1 MKKKLLFILALL
13 WTVAQGAWADGYDKE
28 ITLNQEYMG
37 ELKDVY
43 VTAGQ
48 HWIIYG
54 GGNIFYHRIVIG
66 NGATVTLSYVN
77 INRDGAAN
85 SGDFAGITCDG
96 DATII
101 LEGNNYVK
109 AFNRQYPGIQAAEA
123 GYTLTIKGE
132 GSLNVSSIDDPIAPG
147 IGGPA
152 FGSCGNI
159 EIQGG
164 TITATGGRSAAGIG
178 CGPSAAGSPNCPSSC
193 GNITISGGN
202 VTAMG
207 GQHAAGIGAGHGSA
221 GIRSTCGNIT
231 ISGGTVT
238 ATGGQGA
245 SGIGGSSY
253 WGDCGDIT
261 ITMGVTKVAATM
273 GATATKSI
281 GSDKNCGTVT
291 IGGVVYPDG
300 ISASPYTFISLPN
313 ATAPITAENG
323 TTLGGTL
330 GSNVKIS
337 AADGAT
343 VTLSGVSINANG
355 GWTTGDYA
363 GITCLGD
370 ATLILQGENSVKGFN
385 ANYPGIQP
393 AKQEEYEGDKYT
405 LTIQGS
411 GSLNASS
418 NGSGAGIGGRCDHVV
433 INSGIINATGGNN
446 AAGIGGDS
454 RGTCYSVTI
463 NGGTITAT
471 GGTDAAGIGSNGG
484 GGCGAITINGGT
496 VTATGGTNAAGIG
509 SGYDGDCGDITI
521 ANTVTSVTATKGTS
535 AYNSIGKGYKS
546 VTCGTITIGGTVYW
560 DWYEGYGWIYNGI
573 GEELLHKNSLV
584 FLKANA
590 DGNGNY
596 WTTYYCDLGHYQVP
610 EGTQV
615 FKVALAGSTLTLG
628 KIESGI
634 VNSDEAVVLKSTSA
648 NYFLTSTASSPEVL
662 AEYDGNSLVG
672 TMAQIANPG
681 NAYVLSKGE
690 AGVGFYKLKSTGTIG
705 AHKAYLVAAA
715 GAREYFLFDELTGIE
730 AIHNSQFT
738 MHNSQCTMHNDV
750 YDLQGRR
757 VNGNGNVKKGLYIVN
772 GKKVVIR
779 SAMQGDACQSKK

>member
-1 MKKKLLFILALL
+1 M
-13 WTVAQGAWADGYDKE
+13 
-28 ITLNQEYMG
+28 N
-37 ELKDVY
+37 

-54 GGNIFYHRIVIG
+54 LSMEFKHRVIIQ
-66 NGATVTLSYVN
+66 NGATVTLYNVF
-77 INRDGAAN
+77 INSDGAVTEGN
-85 SGDFAGITCDG
+85 YAGITCEG
-96 DATII
+96 NATII

-109 AFNRQYPGIQAAEA
+109 GFYREYPGILAAKNTGSGDE
-123 GYTLTIKGE
+123 YTLTIQGT
-132 GSLNVSSIDDPIAPG
+132 GSLNVSSNSNGSLDPIAPG

-159 EIQGG
+159 DIQGG
-164 TITATGGRSAAGIG
+164 TITATGGSSSAGIG

-207 GQHAAGIGAGHGSA
+207 GQYAAGIGAGHGSA

-261 ITMGVTKVAATM
+261 ITMGVTSVSSTM
-273 GATATKSI
+273 GSGSATKSI

-300 ISASPYTFISLPN
+300 ISTSPYTFISLPN
-313 ATAPITAENG
+313 ATAAITAGNG

-330 GSNVKIS
+330 GNNVKIS
-337 AADGAT
+337 VADDAT

-355 GWTTGDYA
+355 SWTNGDYA

-370 ATLILQGENSVKGFN
+370 ATLILQGENTVKGFK
-385 ANYPGIQP
+385 ANYSGIQP
-393 AKQEEYEGDKYT
+393 AKQEESEGDKYT

-418 NGSGAGIGGRCDHVV
+418 NGNGAGIGGRCDHVV
-433 INSGIINATGGNN
+433 INSGIITATGGNN
-446 AAGIGGDS
+446 AAGIGGDDQ
-454 RGTCYSVTI
+454 GTCYSITI

-471 GGTDAAGIGSNGG
+471 GGSDAAGIGSNS

-496 VTATGGTNAAGIG
+496 VTATGGANAAGIG
-509 SGYDGDCGDITI
+509 SGYGGGCGDITI
-521 ANTVTSVTATKGTS
+521 ANTVTSVTATKGTR
-535 AYNSIGKGYKS
+535 AYNSIGKGYES
-546 VTCGTITIGGTVYW
+546 VTCGTITIGGTEYW
-560 DWYEGYGWIYNGI
+560 VWYEGAGWIYNGTAAD
-573 GEELLHKNSLV
+573 ELLHKTSLV
-584 FLKANA
+584 YLKANA

-596 WTTYYCDLGHYQVP
+596 WTTYYSDANHYQAP

-628 KIESGI
+628 EITSGV
-634 VNSDEAVVLKSTSA
+634 VNSAEGVVLKSSSA
-648 NYFLTSTASSPEVL
+648 NYFLTSTTSSPEIL
-662 AEYDGNSLVG
+662 AEYEGNSLKG
-672 TMAQIANPG
+672 TMSLISNPG
-681 NAYVLSKGE
+681 NAYVLNMKS

-705 AHKAYLVAAA
+705 AHKAYLIDDTPEPGTG
-715 GAREYFLFDELTGIE
+715 GAREYFLFDETTDIK
-730 AIHNSQFT
+730 S
-738 MHNSQCTMHNDV
+738 MHNSQSIMHRDV
-750 YDLQGRR
+750 YDLQGRK
-757 VNGNGNVKKGLYIVN
+757 VAQPSNGLYIVN
-772 GKKVVIR
+772 GKKVVI
-779 SAMQGDACQSKK
+779 K